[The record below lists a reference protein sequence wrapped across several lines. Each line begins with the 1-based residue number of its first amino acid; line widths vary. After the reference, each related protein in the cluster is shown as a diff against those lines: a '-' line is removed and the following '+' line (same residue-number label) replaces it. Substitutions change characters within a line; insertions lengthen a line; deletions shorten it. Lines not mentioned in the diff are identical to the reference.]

1 MESSGGGGGGGVY
14 TELLLIFFLSGKL
27 SVEESVLW
35 LVQMSLEKAACSFVS
50 SKRLFTLVD
59 LALFQCISSERVLY

>member
-1 MESSGGGGGGGVY
+1 MYRIVVAD
-14 TELLLIFFLSGKL
+14 IFLFGKL

-59 LALFQCISSERVLY
+59 LA